1 MIKIRSQSIVMIED
15 LEDFEFDKGYP
26 VELNEKVVTEKEFEK
41 LEAMLDLDENVRV
54 GKRPWDAPPGQ
65 VKIWV
70 RKDEEEE

>member
-1 MIKIRSQSIVMIED
+1 MTIN
-15 LEDFEFDKGYP
+15 LEEFEFDKGYP
-26 VELNEKVVTEKEFEK
+26 KELDGEIVTEKEFEK
-41 LEAMLDLDENVRV
+41 LDGMLDLDENVRA